1 MKKWPWRRIL
11 TILGVVLIVV
21 GLAPLAALLWDSLTH
36 NDRPLSMDFPLHAG
50 QYTSPEFRTD
60 RAESYMIQM
69 EMMDSTG
76 RGIGLNPDAVLDLD
90 WKITN
95 QDGAVIAKGALIQP
109 MRGANA
115 VNIGGYAPKRG
126 LRQRMIF
133 NLHRD
138 FAEPAGSKV
147 TLEINSTED
156 PEGAAFGFY
165 LFAWWAGIL
174 GGCGAALLLAVLIL
188 QVARPN
194 PARSANAASS
204 TLP

>member
-1 MKKWPWRRIL
+1 VKNWPWRRIL
-11 TILGVVLIVV
+11 MILGVVLIVV
-21 GLAPLAALLWDSLTH
+21 GLAPLAALLWDGLTH
-36 NDRPLSMDFPLHAG
+36 NDRPLSMDFPLRAG
-50 QYTSPEFRTD
+50 QYTSPEFKTD

-95 QDGAVIAKGALIQP
+95 LDGAVIATGALVQP
-109 MRGANA
+109 VRGANA
-115 VNIGGYAPKRG
+115 VNIGEYAPKRG

-138 FAEPAGSKV
+138 FAEPTGSKV

-156 PEGAAFGFY
+156 PEGFAF
-165 LFAWWAGIL
+165 
-174 GGCGAALLLAVLIL
+174 GAALFATWAAFVGGSGGALLLVMLVLQI
-188 QVARPN
+188 VRPN
-194 PARSANAASS
+194 RAGSLTR
-204 TLP
+204 